1 MNMQR
6 HFEISNATTLREVS
20 VIRTLTDDLNRTICI
35 LNCDIATEE
44 ERAPVFERSDAMYP
58 ILARTLAARRDNLK
72 VTVAAL
78 DQRLAKI
85 RETIPQAIE
94 TAA

>member
-1 MNMQR
+1 M
-6 HFEISNATTLREVS
+6 
-20 VIRTLTDDLNRTICI
+20 DDLNRTICI

-44 ERAPVFERSDAMYP
+44 ECARVFERSDAMYP

>member
-1 MNMQR
+1 M
-6 HFEISNATTLREVS
+6 
-20 VIRTLTDDLNRTICI
+20 DDLNRTICI

-44 ERAPVFERSDAMYP
+44 ERARVFERSDAMYP
-58 ILARTLAARRDNLK
+58 IMARTLAARRDNLK
-72 VTVAAL
+72 VTVAGL